1 MADPRDISAN
11 IGDTVVF
18 GFGAQGRAQAQNLRD
33 SGVGVSVCLRERS
46 PAAEDVRRCEIGLIL
61 DARIAA
67 RGAKTAV
74 MLIPDSAQ
82 PEFYSRYLHE
92 NLPEGAAL
100 VFAHGFAVHNGGLR
114 PRADLDVVLAA
125 PLAHAE
131 ALRSGFMGKCGVPVV
146 LAVHQDASGRAW
158 ERTRAYARAIA
169 GDGPF
174 IESTFAEEV
183 EIDLFAE
190 QAVLCGG
197 VPELIRAAFD
207 TLVERGYNPDIAYMS
222 CLRELGPIVDIMCRD
237 SIAGM
242 RRRISDTARYGSIT
256 RGPRIIDGEV
266 RSRLKTILDEI
277 RSGGFARELA
287 EDGRSGFARLNRAME
302 LEGGHEM
309 EKVHRRHRR

>member
-1 MADPRDISAN
+1 MSAN
-11 IGDTVVF
+11 IGDAVVF
-18 GFGAQGRAQAQNLRD
+18 GFGAQGRAQALNLRD
-33 SGVGVSVCLRERS
+33 SGISVSVCTREHGKG
-46 PAAEDVRRCEIGLIL
+46 ADEVRMNEIPLIL
-61 DARIAA
+61 DARSAA
-67 RGAKTAV
+67 RGAKTAA

-82 PEFYSRYLHE
+82 PEFYGRYLHE
-92 NLPEGAAL
+92 DLPEGAAL
-100 VFAHGFAVHNGGLR
+100 VFAHGFAVHHGGLR

-125 PLAHAE
+125 PLAHAK
-131 ALRSGFMGKCGVPVV
+131 ALRSGFVEKGGVPVV

-158 ERTRAYARAIA
+158 ERVRAYARAIA
-169 GDGPF
+169 GEGPF

-222 CLRELGPIVDIMCRD
+222 CLRELGPIVDIMCSD

-256 RGPRIIDGEV
+256 RGPRVIDGAV
-266 RSRLKTILDEI
+266 RSRLIAILDEI
-277 RSGGFARELA
+277 RSGGFAREFA
-287 EDGRSGFARLNRAME
+287 EDGRRGFEGLSRAME
-302 LEGGHEM
+302 QEDGHAI